1 MAFLRS
7 ASVNSTPWTRL
18 RWSPIV
24 TVISS
29 SDSSWTSKPHFIP
42 NALQVRCFFMVPLL
56 SAVFLRDGLH
66 AAVLPPKA
74 LLLVAL
80 IFCRGPVAVEV
91 PLGPLDGPN
100 EIGLPHAGGTD
111 AQPPSP
117 FPDLLHVQHDPPPP
131 IRPYASVPSPFAWFQ
146 YTPESPGVPTW
157 PHPVHFHAGANLLQV
172 RGSSLRHT

>member
-7 ASVNSTPWTRL
+7 ASVNSTPWARL

-66 AAVLPPKA
+66 EAVLPPKA

-80 IFCRGPVAVEV
+80 LFGRGPVAVEV
-91 PLGPLDGPN
+91 PLGLLDGPN
-100 EIGLPHAGGTD
+100 EFSLPHAGGTD
-111 AQPPSP
+111 AQPLCHL
-117 FPDLLHVQHDPPPP
+117 PDLLHVQHDPPPP
-131 IRPYASVPSPFAWFQ
+131 IRPFASVPPAFARFQ
-146 YTPESPGVPTW
+146 DTRAS
-157 PHPVHFHAGANLLQV
+157 
-172 RGSSLRHT
+172 